1 MYNLPVCKIAM
12 KKMKLIATC
21 MLTCQW
27 YTNVL
32 VVIPF
37 LNNSIKCLTL
47 YRLRPVS
54 CSARLSGTGIPAQ
67 KRVAVRGSF
76 ANICIDTNLRVSEAY
91 FSMLTSEINCSR
103 TTTAGTRGRGSY
115 RWGRVSV
122 AFSSRSSFIE
132 RAEKREETAGSID
145 RSIDRSSI
153 VSMWRKSL
161 VTFVHVTSLSTRY
174 QDVRGWSPATV
185 FFYYKWNHRI
195 N

>member
-32 VVIPF
+32 VVNPF

-145 RSIDRSSI
+145 RSIDHPSSYLCD
-153 VSMWRKSL
+153 VNLLSLLYMSPVCQL
-161 VTFVHVTSLSTRY
+161 VTRMFEVGVL
-174 QDVRGWSPATV
+174 PL
-185 FFYYKWNHRI
+185 FFLL
-195 N
+195 